1 MIHAGQANKTCIRDS
16 LERNESKSRKEGS
29 VEIVI
34 IADNKLTRSKTL
46 KIIILEIREIH
57 FGNIR
62 NGKSQVISSQNICF
76 CYLPRSAR
84 GSS

>member
-1 MIHAGQANKTCIRDS
+1 M
-16 LERNESKSRKEGS
+16 ERNESKSRKEGS

-62 NGKSQVISSQNICF
+62 NGKSQVIS
-76 CYLPRSAR
+76 
-84 GSS
+84 